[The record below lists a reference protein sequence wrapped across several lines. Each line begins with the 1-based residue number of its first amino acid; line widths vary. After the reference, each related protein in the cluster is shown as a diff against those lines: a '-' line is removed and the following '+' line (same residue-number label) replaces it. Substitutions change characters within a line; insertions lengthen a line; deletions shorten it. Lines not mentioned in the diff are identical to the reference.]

1 MKYYITNPFNGFY
14 NLDVNGINPNAIF
27 ITDEQWADFL
37 DGINGQ
43 GIYLNNP
50 QQIIFNNNVPSLTP
64 YVVNQ
69 EEIHQQLINQAQSL
83 FNQYN
88 YTPYQWNKLTKP
100 KQAQLTTYLDALSA
114 IIDGTD
120 ITSVELPVAPF

>member
-14 NLDVNGINPNAIF
+14 NLDIHGINPNAIF
-27 ITDEQWADFL
+27 ISDNQYQNLYNAV
-37 DGINGQ
+37 
-43 GIYLNNP
+43 NNN
-50 QQIIFNNNVPSLTP
+50 QQIIFIDNVPSLIP
-64 YVVNQ
+64 YVVSQ
-69 EEIHQQLINQAQSL
+69 KEIHQQLINQAQIM

-120 ITSVELPVAPF
+120 TTSTELPVVPF

>member
-1 MKYYITNPFNGFY
+1 M
-14 NLDVNGINPNAIF
+14 
-27 ITDEQWADFL
+27 
-37 DGINGQ
+37 
-43 GIYLNNP
+43 
-50 QQIIFNNNVPSLTP
+50 PSLIP
-64 YVVNQ
+64 YVVSQ
-69 EEIHQQLINQAQSL
+69 KEIHQQLINQAQIM

-120 ITSVELPVAPF
+120 TTSTELPIITF